1 MQTNRLDVDCIKV
14 VLASGRSISGLGRS
28 IGWLMVYG
36 LLVGAHVVDVVVVF
50 SVAAVLVGPLQ
61 LKVEERLNVQQF
73 FNTFQSHLG
82 LEGVVLLA
90 EILLPVVM
98 GVSPPVPPLKSL
110 VCRHVDVL
118 EVVVSGVAA
127 VRARS
132 GDGQ

>member
-28 IGWLMVYG
+28 IGWLVVHR

-50 SVAAVLVGPLQ
+50 SVAAVLVRPLQ

-90 EILLPVVM
+90 EVLLPVVM
-98 GVSPPVPPLKSL
+98 GVAPPVPPLKSL
-110 VCRHVDVL
+110 VRGHVDVL
-118 EVVVSGVAA
+118 EVVVAGVAA
-127 VRARS
+127 VRAWS

>member
-14 VLASGRSISGLGRS
+14 VLASGRSISGLGWG
-28 IGWLMVYG
+28 IGWLVVHG

-50 SVAAVLVGPLQ
+50 SVAAVLVRPLQ

-90 EILLPVVM
+90 EVLLPVVM
-98 GVSPPVPPLKSL
+98 GVAPPVPPLKSL
-110 VCRHVDVL
+110 VRGHVDVL

>member
-1 MQTNRLDVDCIKV
+1 MCN
-14 VLASGRSISGLGRS
+14 S
-28 IGWLMVYG
+28 
-36 LLVGAHVVDVVVVF
+36 
-50 SVAAVLVGPLQ
+50 
-61 LKVEERLNVQQF
+61 F

-90 EILLPVVM
+90 EVLLPVVM

-110 VCRHVDVL
+110 VCGHVDVL

>member
-1 MQTNRLDVDCIKV
+1 MLIMSKC
-14 VLASGRSISGLGRS
+14 LASGRSITGLGWS
-28 IGWLMVYG
+28 IGWLVVHG
-36 LLVGAHVVDVVVVF
+36 LLVGAHVVDVVVVL
-50 SVAAVLVGPLQ
+50 SVAAVLVRPLQ

-90 EILLPVVM
+90 EVLLPVVT
-98 GVSPPVPPLKSL
+98 GVAPPVSPLKGL
-110 VCRHVDVL
+110 VRGHVDVL

-127 VRARS
+127 VRAWS